1 MTYDEKKDQLIEVE
15 LNLIQIIEL
24 ENKNDK
30 KVIINILHMLKWTVE
45 KCVHTKRRNKRQKYP
60 DQTIK
65 GEKWNVWVKNM

>member
-30 KVIINILHMLKWTVE
+30 KVIINILHMLK
-45 KCVHTKRRNKRQKYP
+45 
-60 DQTIK
+60 
-65 GEKWNVWVKNM
+65 

>member
-30 KVIINILHMLKWTVE
+30 KVIINIFHMLK
-45 KCVHTKRRNKRQKYP
+45 
-60 DQTIK
+60 
-65 GEKWNVWVKNM
+65 